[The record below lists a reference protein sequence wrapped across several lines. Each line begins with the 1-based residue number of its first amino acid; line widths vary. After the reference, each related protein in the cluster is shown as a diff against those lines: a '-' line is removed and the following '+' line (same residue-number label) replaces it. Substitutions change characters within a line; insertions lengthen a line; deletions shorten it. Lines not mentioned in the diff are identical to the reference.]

1 VSETDL
7 KIFFIESRGRRQ
19 VHSKTERGQ
28 HPHTV
33 PREFGQDSKGFYGAD
48 RQGLSC
54 QRQGDYLLDKGK
66 VIKIVDRFRQG
77 IEARGVKAQKVILYG
92 SHAYGTSTIESDI
105 DIVVISE
112 DFSGKGFWERI
123 DILSDVIYEISAPLE
138 AVALTPDEWERGESF
153 IVDFAR
159 DGEVLYAA

>member
-1 VSETDL
+1 
-7 KIFFIESRGRRQ
+7 
-19 VHSKTERGQ
+19 
-28 HPHTV
+28 
-33 PREFGQDSKGFYGAD
+33 
-48 RQGLSC
+48 
-54 QRQGDYLLDKGK
+54 LDKGT

-92 SHAYGTSTIESDI
+92 SHAYGTSTMASDI

-123 DILSDVIYEISAPLE
+123 DILTDVIYELSAPLE